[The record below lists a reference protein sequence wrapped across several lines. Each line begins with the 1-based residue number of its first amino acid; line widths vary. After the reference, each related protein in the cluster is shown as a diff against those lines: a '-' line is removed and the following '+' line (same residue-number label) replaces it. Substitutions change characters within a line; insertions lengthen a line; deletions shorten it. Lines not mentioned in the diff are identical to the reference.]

1 MLVGWFLSCAK
12 LFKVE
17 EIFSL
22 GVGMVKE
29 LEEFVEKIKQKFV
42 GN

>member
-1 MLVGWFLSCAK
+1 MPNYLK
-12 LFKVE
+12 LRK
-17 EIFSL
+17 FSL